1 MTKPDSKAEPGTGCA
16 VLPSCQGGYLSSAAK
31 FGSSRTTKVVLVS
44 MTHVGH
50 AR

>member
-16 VLPSCQGGYLSSAAK
+16 VLPSCQEDYLSSAAK
-31 FGSSRTTKVVLVS
+31 FGSSRTKVVLVS